1 MSSVILAVVLAFA
14 FIYMTVG
21 SEERKIA
28 QQAANR
34 GRKRDMSY
42 YPAALPNYFL
52 YSLQLS

>member
-1 MSSVILAVVLAFA
+1 MSSVILAVVLAFV

-34 GRKRDMSY
+34 SRKRDMSY
-42 YPAALPNYFL
+42 
-52 YSLQLS
+52 

>member
-1 MSSVILAVVLAFA
+1 MSSIILAVVLAFG

-42 YPAALPNYFL
+42 
-52 YSLQLS
+52 